1 MEERHSGHGPSED
14 AARHPSLRK
23 LGQGAVEEAR
33 RLFAEGRG
41 PKEVLGVLR
50 GWNGSVTAQD
60 VYNLKAKIG
69 REMAAGGEGKGRGAK
84 GGVDS
89 GMGDGQEESG
99 MDGVVQTEEGDG
111 AVAVDPELHAQS
123 ASQAPAARMLGDSTV
138 DPVDGAGDMIGE
150 GEETTG
156 KGKCECKCCE
166 H

>member
-23 LGQGAVEEAR
+23 LGEGAVEEAR
-33 RLFAEGRG
+33 RLFGEGRG

-69 REMAAGGEGKGRGAK
+69 REMASGGGGGAK
-84 GGVDS
+84 GTKGGLES
-89 GMGDGQEESG
+89 GTGDGEESG
-99 MDGVVQTEEGDG
+99 MDGVVPTQERSGV
-111 AVAVDPELHAQS
+111 VAVDPELHAQS
-123 ASQAPAARMLGDSTV
+123 GGQAPAARMLGERTV
-138 DPVDGAGDMIGE
+138 EPVDGAGNITGKGDG
-150 GEETTG
+150 TTR